1 MARVQVPFWRN
12 EKGNRCCWRT
22 KPGLVKTAIF
32 IRQIFFCSVS
42 LIDRMGEYESSDTG
56 AIPVPSTTNNNH
68 FGEGGISPCELLR
81 KTSRDRHL
89 LIRITG

>member
-1 MARVQVPFWRN
+1 MD
-12 EKGNRCCWRT
+12 
-22 KPGLVKTAIF
+22 KT
-32 IRQIFFCSVS
+32 
-42 LIDRMGEYESSDTG
+42 TG
-56 AIPVPSTTNNNH
+56 YGPVDAGSIPALSTNNNH

>member
-1 MARVQVPFWRN
+1 
-12 EKGNRCCWRT
+12 
-22 KPGLVKTAIF
+22 
-32 IRQIFFCSVS
+32 
-42 LIDRMGEYESSDTG
+42 MGEYESSDTG